1 MRDEGVDG
9 RDQMDGRPEPS
20 QPIQRIKVGLIGLVA
35 VVVLIVIA
43 SAIISSATRER
54 PVAGSAQANLVA
66 EISATN
72 ESVAAGTGEPLAEM
86 GVAPSSA
93 NLQGAADPGP

>member
-1 MRDEGVDG
+1 
-9 RDQMDGRPEPS
+9 MDGRPEPS
-20 QPIQRIKVGLIGLVA
+20 QPLQRIKVGMIGLIA

-54 PVAGSAQANLVA
+54 PVTGSAQANLVA
-66 EISATN
+66 EIAATN
-72 ESVAAGTGEPLAEM
+72 DTAALGTGEPLAEM

-93 NLQGAADPGP
+93 NLQGPAEEPR

>member
-1 MRDEGVDG
+1 
-9 RDQMDGRPEPS
+9 MDGRPETS
-20 QPIQRIKVGLIGLVA
+20 QPLQRIKVGMIGLVA
-35 VVVLIVIA
+35 VVVLIAIA

-66 EISATN
+66 EIAATN
-72 ESVAAGTGEPLAEM
+72 DTAAADAAGTGEPLAEM

-93 NLQGAADPGP
+93 TPPAGSEGAN